1 MQMARKKLTPEM
13 LRTEQINIRFTNKEY
28 AEILELSK
36 GSELSPA
43 NWIRKFIFSKR
54 FPKAK
59 MSPITIDTFNELNK
73 VGVNLN
79 QLTRLANSGRLTG
92 DLSGFLSVLNKHIV
106 QIKLLLLSDSETNK
120 G

>member
-1 MQMARKKLTPEM
+1 MARKKLTLEM
-13 LRTEQINIRFTNKEY
+13 LRTEQINIRLTKKEY

-59 MSPITIDTFNELNK
+59 MSPITMDTFNELNK

-92 DLSGFLSVLNKHIV
+92 NLSGLLSDLNKHIV
-106 QIKLLLLSDSETNK
+106 QIKLLLLNDSETNK